1 MLATDN
7 LVGPGDELRWIAP
20 GIGSES
26 LAFLQYT
33 SGSCGDPKGVILTH
47 GNLLSNL
54 EQMGRMHHEGASA
67 VLWLPPY
74 HDMGLIGGIL
84 LLAYRGCP
92 MVIMSPLS
100 FVQRPMRWLEAIS
113 RYRATSSGSPN
124 FGYELCVKRF
134 DPAECEGLDL
144 SSWRLACNGS
154 EPIRADTIQRFYETF
169 RPYGLRRE
177 TFCPCYGMAE
187 ATLMVSC
194 ALLAEPPVVRSFD
207 SGELEH
213 NRVRLVPRHHPQ
225 ALALVS
231 SGQPVEYEQ
240 VLIVDPESRLEC
252 PPGLVGEIW
261 VSGPNVAQGYWSR
274 PEESQ
279 HTFAAQLADGDD
291 STYLRTGD
299 LGFLLDDELFVT
311 GRIKDLIIVAGRNHY
326 PQDIERTVEQV
337 HASLKHDGGAVFA
350 LDVEGEERVVIVH
363 EVVRPRKLNL
373 DELIEQ
379 IRRSVAELHEV
390 PVHAVVLIQS
400 GSIPKTSS
408 GKIQRQSCKQMFLS
422 GDLLVLAQWR
432 ADASGPTRPSRRP
445 TSHPPPAAKNFWPA
459 CGAKYWAWPSRA
471 ATTTSSSTAAIRCWP
486 PS

>member
-1 MLATDN
+1 MSWRPTTWLSRGRT
-7 LVGPGDELRWIAP
+7 RWFAP

-54 EQMGRMHHEGASA
+54 DQMGRMHHEVRRA

-187 ATLMVSC
+187 STLMVKLRSADRSLPLC
-194 ALLAEPPVVRSFD
+194 VRST
-207 SGELEH
+207 
-213 NRVRLVPRHHPQ
+213 R
-225 ALALVS
+225 
-231 SGQPVEYEQ
+231 
-240 VLIVDPESRLEC
+240 
-252 PPGLVGEIW
+252 
-261 VSGPNVAQGYWSR
+261 
-274 PEESQ
+274 
-279 HTFAAQLADGDD
+279 
-291 STYLRTGD
+291 
-299 LGFLLDDELFVT
+299 
-311 GRIKDLIIVAGRNHY
+311 
-326 PQDIERTVEQV
+326 
-337 HASLKHDGGAVFA
+337 AS
-350 LDVEGEERVVIVH
+350 
-363 EVVRPRKLNL
+363 
-373 DELIEQ
+373 
-379 IRRSVAELHEV
+379 
-390 PVHAVVLIQS
+390 
-400 GSIPKTSS
+400 
-408 GKIQRQSCKQMFLS
+408 
-422 GDLLVLAQWR
+422 
-432 ADASGPTRPSRRP
+432 
-445 TSHPPPAAKNFWPA
+445 
-459 CGAKYWAWPSRA
+459 
-471 ATTTSSSTAAIRCWP
+471 
-486 PS
+486 